1 MSALKKSG
9 FDSAQGFP
17 YESSPH
23 IVYKILYV
31 NSFLVLL
38 FFTIMTILQI
48 VWTKITTFFKQCVS
62 IIL

>member
-23 IVYKILYV
+23 IVYTILYV
-31 NSFLVLL
+31 NSFLVFYYFSLL
-38 FFTIMTILQI
+38 
-48 VWTKITTFFKQCVS
+48 
-62 IIL
+62 